1 MHRLHKLKPDIP
13 LMTLLLITFI
23 IVRIW
28 YLIFVSLPWIVRFYL
43 FILLAAY
50 LARDWILHT

>member
-1 MHRLHKLKPDIP
+1 M
-13 LMTLLLITFI
+13 LLLTL
-23 IVRIW
+23 IVVHVW

-50 LARDWILHT
+50 LARDWILRI